1 MGKSSKSDIAAVL
14 TAFLLP
20 VAAVGAVAQTPPV
33 KSAPAMERT
42 EHQWAGK
49 GAASS
54 TFDALW
60 SGGEL
65 KMIREELQA
74 ADGMVEKNEYVF
86 NQGALLHYK
95 QDRYS
100 ASGKSGPATAT
111 MVSFDKTGKPVISLR
126 RVDGNPAGP
135 ASPQAIAAAQKHLA
149 ELLAITGRAKR

>member
-1 MGKSSKSDIAAVL
+1 MRKSSKSGIAVVL

-20 VAAVGAVAQTPPV
+20 VAAFSAVAQTPPV
-33 KSAPAMERT
+33 KSSPAMERT
-42 EHQWAGK
+42 EHQWTGK

-60 SGGEL
+60 SGREL

-74 ADGMVEKNEYVF
+74 ADGMIEKNEYVF

-95 QDRYS
+95 QDRYP
-100 ASGKSGPATAT
+100 ASGKSGPATAI
-111 MVSFDKTGKPVISLR
+111 MASFDRTGKPVISLR

-135 ASPQAIAAAQKHLA
+135 ASPQVIAAAQKHLA
-149 ELLAITGRAKR
+149 ELLAITGKAGR